1 MGAISIAADLCT
13 GCQSCEMICSLSHEG
28 SSSPSLSRIQVKR
41 WGEIAVYMPI
51 VCQHCSGAPC
61 ITICPTGA
69 RKRIPETQAVITDTH
84 WCVGCKSCI
93 YACPYAAPVLHPLT
107 RKTMTCDLCDGRPL
121 CVDACTVGALS
132 FFSEECTPPD
142 RRRIFAR
149 EMAQILR
156 AGRLRK

>member
-93 YACPYAAPVLHPLT
+93 YACPYAAPVLHPFT
-107 RKTMTCDLCDGRPL
+107 RKTMTCDLCDGRPF

-132 FFSEECTPPD
+132 FVSEEYTPPD
-142 RRRIFAR
+142 RRTIFAR
-149 EMAQILR
+149 EMAQVLR